1 MAGQER
7 EGEYVV
13 LTDENGE
20 SHEFEV
26 VDVINVEGKDY
37 AILAEP
43 GDEDHAFALRL
54 ENDEAGNDVLVD
66 IEDEEEWERV
76 VKAWEE
82 IQDDDEWDGDAD
94 EEDDED
100 WDSEAEEEDE
110 DDADGDDRP
119 RRG

>member
-7 EGEYVV
+7 DGDYVV

-54 ENDEAGNDVLVD
+54 ENDEAGNDILVD
-66 IEDEEEWERV
+66 IEDDAEWERV

-82 IQDDDEWDGDAD
+82 MQDEDDWD
-94 EEDDED
+94 EEDDWESDDEYED
-100 WDSEAEEEDE
+100 EDE
-110 DDADGDDRP
+110 DDQD
-119 RRG
+119 